1 MINKS
6 CSSVNWTVHL
16 LFQQMHSSADMST
29 FSKLVWQRLTLLCPF
44 PDKKDSFCQTVQS
57 LSLSQ
62 ADILQLLI
70 LRMVDR
76 VKFKVPFS
84 TCRGPNP
91 DTLVYLSLCVVSAH
105 RASNLCPFQDRSLSD
120 PYIHG
125 QWQWQWQM
133 LFITGDTTGKQL
145 LQNTTGIWTCTTAGI
160 AEVHFSGSLNNHW
173 SYNHVRTSWI
183 YCLGLMNHS
192 VSSEYIP
199 TFKKVVL

>member
-120 PYIHG
+120 PNICIYPWTMTMKMTMTNAFYYRRHNRKTAVTKHNRYMDVYNCWNSRSTL
-125 QWQWQWQM
+125 QWISQQP
-133 LFITGDTTGKQL
+133 LI
-145 LQNTTGIWTCTTAGI
+145 I
-160 AEVHFSGSLNNHW
+160 
-173 SYNHVRTSWI
+173 
-183 YCLGLMNHS
+183 
-192 VSSEYIP
+192 
-199 TFKKVVL
+199 